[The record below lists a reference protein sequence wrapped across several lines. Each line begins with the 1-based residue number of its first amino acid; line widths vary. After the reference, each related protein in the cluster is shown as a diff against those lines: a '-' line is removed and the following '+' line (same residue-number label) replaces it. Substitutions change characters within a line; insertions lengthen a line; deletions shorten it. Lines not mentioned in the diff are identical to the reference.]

1 MKKSFKLLLNT
12 NMLSKE
18 TYEFIKELETIT
30 QIENGHFVY
39 DEADEEKL
47 RNILDKFL
55 PLNKNNN

>member
-1 MKKSFKLLLNT
+1 
-12 NMLSKE
+12 MLSEK
-18 TYEFIKELETIT
+18 TYEFIRELEAVT

-47 RNILDKFL
+47 RNILDKYL

>member
-18 TYEFIKELETIT
+18 LCEFIKELETVT

-47 RNILDKFL
+47 RNILNKFL